1 MELLNEIWQTA
12 RRNKLRTTLTGFA
25 VAWGIF
31 MLIVLLGAGN
41 GLINAN
47 LKQSNRFLSSSM
59 VVFGGWTSKPYQG
72 LKEGRDIRLHKTDM
86 EITEKE
92 FTKNVD
98 EVGAQY
104 NTSAVISLGQQ
115 YLSSSISGVYPNHT
129 KINKV
134 ELLHGRFINDI
145 DIRESRKV
153 LVLSNK
159 QAKELAPPSAP
170 EGATIALARKTNE
183 APSGAVGGALVGRF
197 VNVGNLAFKVV
208 GIYKEQENG
217 RGEIFSS
224 YSAIKRIF
232 GANTDDAGR
241 IEFTFHGLNTEK
253 ANEDFEKDYR
263 RRLNAEHQA
272 HPEDED
278 AVWLWNRFTQNLQME
293 QGIGII
299 RTALWIV
306 GLFTLL
312 SGIVGVSNIMLITV
326 KERTHE
332 FGIRKAIGAKPWS
345 ILRLIIVES
354 VIITTIFGYIG
365 MLLGIFANEYM
376 DATIGHETIDTGL
389 FKATMFLDPTVG
401 LDVCIEATMV
411 MIIAGTIAGLIP
423 AFKAS
428 RIRPIEALR
437 AE

>member
-1 MELLNEIWQTA
+1 MRDIITEIWQAA

-31 MLIVLLGAGN
+31 MIIVLLGAGN

-47 LKQSNRFLSSSM
+47 LKQSERFLSSSM

-72 LKEGRDIRLHKTDM
+72 LKEGRDIRLHESDM
-86 EITEKE
+86 TITERE
-92 FTKNVD
+92 FSENVD

-104 NTSAVISLGQQ
+104 NTSATISYGQQ
-115 YLSSSISGVYPNHT
+115 YVSTSISGVYPNHT
-129 KINKV
+129 KIDKV
-134 ELLHGRFINDI
+134 EILQGRFINEI
-145 DIRESRKV
+145 DVKESRKV
-153 LVLSNK
+153 LVLGNK
-159 QAKELAPPSAP
+159 QVKELKC
-170 EGATIALARKTNE
+170 R
-183 APSGAVGGALVGRF
+183 VGDFL
-197 VNVGNLAFKVV
+197 NVGNFAFKLV

-217 RGEIFSS
+217 RSNAFSS
-224 YSAIKRIF
+224 YTAIKRIY
-232 GANTDDAGR
+232 GAKTDDAGR
-241 IEFTFHGLNTEK
+241 IEFTFHGLQTEK
-253 ANEDFEKDYR
+253 ANEDFERSYR
-263 RRLNAEHQA
+263 HRLNAEHQA

-345 ILRLIIVES
+345 ILRLIIIES

-389 FKATMFLDPTVG
+389 FKATMFLNPTVG
-401 LDVCIEATMV
+401 LDVCIEATLV

-423 AFKAS
+423 AYKAS

-437 AE
+437 AD